1 MPIDYM
7 VAGAPTHTDAPR
19 TPDAHFVREVQKGRG
34 GKKSISPK
42 KLRNSGSSTAN
53 VATAPAA
60 QMLRDDVDYFR
71 SESLE
76 DIEHQSWKESLRGGG
91 RAGVQT
97 ERPRDPETHRHLS
110 GAMTPKPAAMARA
123 QSREDINHSAEGQA
137 PKGYGYFGFFGFGQ
151 QPKLDASSP
160 SSSASPSPP
169 ARRSGGSRPG
179 SPSPMS
185 ARPPRSRP
193 GSPSPMSVYASARRA
208 AGGSV
213 SPAAEAAAEKAAARA
228 AVRAE
233 AMRGVSPTPRTPG
246 AASARAGVGVGDIG
260 SRIYVCRYPA
270 APASTSPRAR
280 SPAALSPRTDIVY
293 RAPMHPVSSESARR
307 DRNGP
312 RKPSPAGRRRKPSP
326 AKRPPNGSPLPFNK
340 IPLRSQRSFDDG
352 ELPGWLAAEEARAAA
367 TPSASSF
374 QMPFV
379 DRLSVEESA

>member
-1 MPIDYM
+1 M
-7 VAGAPTHTDAPR
+7 
-19 TPDAHFVREVQKGRG
+19 
-34 GKKSISPK
+34 
-42 KLRNSGSSTAN
+42 SG
-53 VATAPAA
+53 
-60 QMLRDDVDYFR
+60 
-71 SESLE
+71 
-76 DIEHQSWKESLRGGG
+76 
-91 RAGVQT
+91 
-97 ERPRDPETHRHLS
+97 
-110 GAMTPKPAAMARA
+110 
-123 QSREDINHSAEGQA
+123 
-137 PKGYGYFGFFGFGQ
+137 
-151 QPKLDASSP
+151 
-160 SSSASPSPP
+160 
-169 ARRSGGSRPG
+169 
-179 SPSPMS
+179 
-185 ARPPRSRP
+185 
-193 GSPSPMSVYASARRA
+193 YASARRA

-280 SPAALSPRTDIVY
+280 SPSAALSPRTDIVY

-312 RKPSPAGRRRKPSP
+312 RKPSPGARRRKPSP
-326 AKRPPNGSPLPFNK
+326 GRKPSPNSPLPVNK